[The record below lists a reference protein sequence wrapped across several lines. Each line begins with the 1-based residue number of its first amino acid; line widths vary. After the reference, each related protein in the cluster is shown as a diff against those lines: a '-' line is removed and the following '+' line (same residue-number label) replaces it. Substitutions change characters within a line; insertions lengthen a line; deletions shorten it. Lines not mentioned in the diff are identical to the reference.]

1 MELAGPGGGGG
12 GGGGRGRGDWL
23 VSGRRV
29 PNMRPE
35 VGHNGKLHT
44 WRTSSVDYC
53 PGMTSHSSPQT
64 VEVVLSV
71 SVSSELN
78 GVSRRCQSLRLGPRD
93 ISMNNNS
100 DSLKLTGD
108 LPDQETKLLMET
120 QVTNNKVHFHTEK
133 DDVSL
138 YGTPKE
144 EVGTV
149 NTSR

>member
-1 MELAGPGGGGG
+1 
-12 GGGGRGRGDWL
+12 
-23 VSGRRV
+23 
-29 PNMRPE
+29 
-35 VGHNGKLHT
+35 
-44 WRTSSVDYC
+44 
-53 PGMTSHSSPQT
+53 
-64 VEVVLSV
+64 
-71 SVSSELN
+71 
-78 GVSRRCQSLRLGPRD
+78 
-93 ISMNNNS
+93 MNNNS
-100 DSLKLTGD
+100 DSLKLTED